1 VFWLRERHRSIRAVA
16 TLLQLPEATIR
27 GYVYNTKWKRVP
39 PETATRI
46 VSLVLAH
53 RKPTGPLDLWEEE
66 PGLRPI
72 ILIDRLHLDGYQY
85 LHSTRA
91 DLRRRLGAG
100 TRFVP
105 STSAPSSSHAPNPS
119 AASCDVASPKS
130 ATDLARTCPLSIP
143 SFVLVG
149 DIEAEVWVRSSP

>member
-1 VFWLRERHRSIRAVA
+1 VFWLRERHGSIRAVA
-16 TLLQLPEATIR
+16 TLLQIPEATIR
-27 GYVYNTKWKRVP
+27 GYVYNTKRKRVP
-39 PETATRI
+39 PETAKRI

-91 DLRRRLGAG
+91 DLLRRLGRRDEARAEYERALELARAEPERRFLRRRL
-100 TRFVP
+100 
-105 STSAPSSSHAPNPS
+105 
-119 AASCDVASPKS
+119 
-130 ATDLARTCPLSIP
+130 
-143 SFVLVG
+143 
-149 DIEAEVWVRSSP
+149 AEVSD